1 MLELLLFRHAKSSWD
16 RPGADDHDRDLAPR
30 GEASA
35 PRMGALIASE
45 SLLPDAVLCSTARRA
60 VRTWQL
66 AAAELEPAPPVAHLR
81 ELYLAAPGALLEL
94 VRRHGGP
101 ARRLMLVGHNPGLH
115 AFALELA
122 GAGDPD
128 LRARLAEKYPT
139 AALARLAFDVA
150 RWRDLAPR
158 SGTLLGFW
166 RPRDLP

>member
-1 MLELLLFRHAKSSWD
+1 
-16 RPGADDHDRDLAPR
+16 
-30 GEASA
+30 
-35 PRMGALIASE
+35 MGALIASE
-45 SLLPDAVLCSTARRA
+45 ELPPDAVLCSTARRA
-60 VRTWQL
+60 ARTWEL
-66 AAAELEPAPPVAHLR
+66 AAAELELKPPVAHLR

-94 VRRHGGP
+94 VRRRGGP
-101 ARRLMLVGHNPGLH
+101 ARRLLLVGHNPGLH

-150 RWRDLAPR
+150 RWRDLNPR

-166 RPRDLP
+166 RPRDLA